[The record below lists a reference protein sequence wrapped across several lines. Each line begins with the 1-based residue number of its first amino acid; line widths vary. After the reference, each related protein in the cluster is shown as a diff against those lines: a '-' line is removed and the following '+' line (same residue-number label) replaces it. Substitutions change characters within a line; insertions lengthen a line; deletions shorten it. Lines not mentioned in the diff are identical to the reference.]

1 MVAEK
6 SSTQDEFKKYFPTN
20 GTPRAANTNKKE
32 SAQESITYKDNTPL
46 TVATVML
53 VVVAAIAVG
62 SAIIIGLYVLNHWRR
77 RLANPVHSNISF
89 DYT

>member
-1 MVAEK
+1 MNFFHTHYQVIHSTYNDAGAARSNEK
-6 SSTQDEFKKYFPTN
+6 ETTQ
-20 GTPRAANTNKKE
+20 
-32 SAQESITYKDNTPL
+32 QSITYKDNTPL

-77 RLANPVHSNISF
+77 RHVHHVHSTISF